1 MRRSSICRPLVAVAL
16 LLALPALSS
25 GWGFDV
31 HRFVTGRAIALL
43 PPEIRPFFEKHAAFI
58 AEHSVDPDLWRTA
71 GFEIEPPRHFL
82 DLDAYGAYPFDAL
95 PRDYAAAV
103 AKFGEETLAKN
114 GTVPWRLQDVYDR
127 LVKAFE
133 QHKAGSSPY
142 ALENIKFFVAILA
155 HYAAD
160 AHVPLHAVVNYDG
173 QLTGQHG
180 VHSRF
185 ESELFARYARE
196 LRVDPPQLEPVSQPL
211 EHVFDTL
218 LESYQRVAPLLEADR
233 QAIGDGTEY
242 DDAYFARFYAA
253 MRPTLEERLSKS
265 AASAAALVAGAWN
278 KAGRP
283 TLPLEQQRMVRK
295 RRPA

>member
-1 MRRSSICRPLVAVAL
+1 MHRHPVWPSLVAAAL
-16 LLALPALSS
+16 LLLAPGLSA

-31 HRFVTGRAIALL
+31 HRFITGKAIALL
-43 PPEIRPFFEKHAAFI
+43 PDEIRPFFDKHASFI
-58 AEHSVDPDLWRTA
+58 VEHSVDPDLWRTA

-82 DLDAYGAYPFDAL
+82 DMDAYGAYPFDAL

-103 AKFGEETLAKN
+103 AKFGEETVAKN
-114 GTVPWRLQDVYDR
+114 GTIPWRTEEIYDR

-133 QHKAGSSPY
+133 QHRAGTSPY
-142 ALENIKFFVAILA
+142 ALENVKFFVAILA

-185 ESELFARYARE
+185 ETELFARYSSE
-196 LRVDPPQLEPVSQPL
+196 LAIRPPRLEPVSQSRD
-211 EHVFDTL
+211 HIFDTL
-218 LESYQRVAPLLEADR
+218 RSSYQHVAPLLEADR
-233 QAIGDGTEY
+233 RAIGEGVEY
-242 DDAYFARFYAA
+242 DDAYFARFFSD
-253 MRPTLEERLSKS
+253 MRPTLEERLSRS
-265 AASAAALVAGAWN
+265 ASSIAALVTGAWE

-283 TLPLEQQRMVRK
+283 ALPLEQPRPVRK
-295 RRPA
+295 RRTD